1 MEPLRVEI
9 VRKGIVEATHLV
21 HALAL
26 DESGRSIAAFGDAEL
41 VTYWR
46 STAKPL
52 QAMAVVL
59 TGAADAFGLTQKE
72 LAIACGSHA
81 GSAEH
86 IAVVREML
94 AKAGL
99 DESHLQCGVHEPF
112 DAEERNRLIRQ
123 GLKPSP
129 IHSNCSGKHAAMLL
143 TAKKIGAPLETY
155 REPDHPVQK
164 LIAQVFV
171 AATGDKDLPQ
181 TVIAD
186 GCGAPIWASSLFSI
200 AVAFHR
206 FVAGKLPSL
215 DTNLPVE
222 LPPNEAAGRLVAAMA
237 AYPEMVANRGHWNT
251 KLIEATKGQFV
262 GKGGAEGLF
271 AGAFR
276 DGRTVVVKCQDG
288 SHRATPFAIVA
299 VLTHLGWLK
308 DDEVE
313 ALAEFRESP
322 LKNLHGEQVGTIRVR
337 FP

>member
-1 MEPLRVEI
+1 MKPLRVEV

-21 HALAL
+21 HALVL
-26 DESGRSIAAFGDAEL
+26 DESGRTIAAFGDAEL

-99 DESHLQCGVHEPF
+99 YESHLQCGIHEPF
-112 DAEERNRLIRQ
+112 DVEERNRLIRE

-181 TVIAD
+181 TVVAD
-186 GCGAPIWASSLFSI
+186 GCGAPIWASSLLSI

-215 DTNLPVE
+215 DTSLPIE
-222 LPPNEAAGRLVAAMA
+222 LPSNEASGRLVAAMA
-237 AYPEMVANRGHWNT
+237 EHPEMVASKGHWNT

-276 DGRTVVVKCQDG
+276 DGRTIVVKCQDG

-299 VLTHLGWLK
+299 MLTHLGWLR
-308 DDEVE
+308 DGEAE
-313 ALAEFRESP
+313 ALVEFRESP
-322 LKNLHGEQVGTIRVR
+322 LKNLHGEQVGIIRVR